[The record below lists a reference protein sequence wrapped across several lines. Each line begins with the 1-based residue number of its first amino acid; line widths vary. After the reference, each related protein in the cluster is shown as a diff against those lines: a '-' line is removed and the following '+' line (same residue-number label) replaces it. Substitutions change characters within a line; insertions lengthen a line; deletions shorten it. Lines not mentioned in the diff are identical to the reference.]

1 MNYTG
6 PKVKLSRKIGIAL
19 TPKAIK
25 YMEKRPYPPGVHGKA
40 GKRRR
45 ISDYKKQLMEK
56 QKLKLQYNV
65 SERQMVR
72 NYQNASRLH
81 GSTPG
86 LLVQLLEQRLDALVL
101 RAGFARSIYAARQ
114 YVVHRHLLV
123 DGKKVNIPAYKV
135 KPGQVVSVKS
145 RSKKLSCFHD
155 ALKTA
160 PQYDYL
166 DVNKP
171 GLQFKFL
178 RMPDREEIPVICD
191 AILVVEFYSR

>member
-19 TPKAIK
+19 TPKAMK
-25 YMEKRPYPPGVHGKA
+25 YMERRPYPPGVHGK
-40 GKRRR
+40 GGRKRR
-45 ISDYKKQLMEK
+45 ISDYKRQLFEK

-72 NYQNASRLH
+72 NYRKASRLH
-81 GSTPG
+81 GSTPE

-114 YVVHRHLLV
+114 YVVHGHILV

-135 KPGQVVSVKS
+135 KSGQVISVKPGS
-145 RSKKLSCFHD
+145 RRLDCFHN

-160 PQYDYL
+160 PPYDYI

-171 GLQFKFL
+171 GLEFRFL
-178 RMPDREEIPVICD
+178 RIPARDEIPVICD